1 MLIIKPI
8 TLNNAEILSALS
20 TQIYA
25 EHYTH
30 LWDDEGIWY
39 ANNSFSISQLQEE
52 LSDFNNLFFFASHEN
67 QNVGFLKLRPQN
79 QLADEEGD
87 GFEIERIYLQKS
99 TTGKGIG
106 RQLVAFAIG
115 MAVAQN
121 KDYVWLK
128 AIESSFDAVNF
139 YKKLG
144 FEVCGTSRL
153 DYPLLKP
160 ELRGMVTMKK
170 VLK

>member
-8 TLNNAEILSALS
+8 TLNDAETLSALS

-25 EHYTH
+25 EHYIH
-30 LWDDEGIWY
+30 LWDDEGVWY
-39 ANNSFSISQLQEE
+39 MNNSFSISQLQEE
-52 LSDFNNLFFFASHEN
+52 LSDSNNLFFFASHEN

-79 QLADEEGD
+79 QLTDEQGE

-106 RQLVAFAIG
+106 RQLMEFAIE
-115 MAVAQN
+115 MAITQN
-121 KDYVWLK
+121 KDYIWLK
-128 AIESSFDAVNF
+128 AMDSSLDAINF
-139 YKKLG
+139 YRKLG
-144 FEVCGTSRL
+144 FEICGASRL
-153 DYPLLKP
+153 DYALLKP

-170 VLK
+170 ILK